1 MKKIVFVTGT
11 RADFGKLKSLIKI
24 TQESKN
30 FEVHIFATGMH
41 LNSKYGK
48 TVNEIYKSGFQNIH
62 QFINHNDNNITM
74 DKILSKTI

>member
-1 MKKIVFVTGT
+1 MKKIVFMTST

-24 TQESKN
+24 TQESKL

-48 TVNEIYKSGFQNIH
+48 TVNEIYKS
-62 QFINHNDNNITM
+62 
-74 DKILSKTI
+74 